1 MIVTVVLRHNG
12 AVYEFDDE
20 FDGEGW
26 EGGPKHAAE
35 YMYTEGNYSC
45 DCNRSI
51 FVGLPEMP
59 CGNTIELVGLSFE
72 DGTSVGFGEM
82 TDEADRGD
90 GGVRDGGGGVR
101 LVLECLHP
109 EDEQHIRRL
118 LDAERREICC
128 PDWVHPDTFT
138 PLGAVV
144 PTPTD
149 PEPDRDQGAD
159 DGADRDELRA
169 ALLRRLN
176 ENLDRRRVRV
186 GDGDGGGHA
195 PAAEVLDAR
204 TVRDVPL
211 RTGADQ
217 RPAPDPRGT
226 RNPGFW
232 YSYNPPPIERPAEG
246 AELTI
251 RLEPWQTFHDALYGP
266 APNATGNDDPYVT
279 DLCALEV
286 SW

>member
-149 PEPDRDQGAD
+149 PEPDRDQ
-159 DGADRDELRA
+159 LRA

-232 YSYNPPPIERPAEG
+232 YSYNPPPIERPA
-246 AELTI
+246 
-251 RLEPWQTFHDALYGP
+251 
-266 APNATGNDDPYVT
+266 PNTTGNDDPYVT
-279 DLCALEV
+279 DLCGLEV

>member
-128 PDWVHPDTFT
+128 PDWVHPYTFT
-138 PLGAVV
+138 PLGSMVLGG
-144 PTPTD
+144 D
-149 PEPDRDQGAD
+149 
-159 DGADRDELRA
+159 
-169 ALLRRLN
+169 
-176 ENLDRRRVRV
+176 
-186 GDGDGGGHA
+186 DGDGGADPDPGA
-195 PAAEVLDAR
+195 DGGADPRAARAALVRRLDAHR
-204 TVRDVPL
+204 SDGGMHLGHPNPHPDAAAAQVPHARAEDAVRP
-211 RTGADQ
+211 RPGADE

-232 YSYNPPPIERPAEG
+232 YSYNPPPIERPA
-246 AELTI
+246 
-251 RLEPWQTFHDALYGP
+251 
-266 APNATGNDDPYVT
+266 PNTTGNDDPYVT
-279 DLCALEV
+279 DLCGLEV

>member
-1 MIVTVVLRHNG
+1 M
-12 AVYEFDDE
+12 
-20 FDGEGW
+20 
-26 EGGPKHAAE
+26 
-35 YMYTEGNYSC
+35 
-45 DCNRSI
+45 
-51 FVGLPEMP
+51 
-59 CGNTIELVGLSFE
+59 
-72 DGTSVGFGEM
+72 
-82 TDEADRGD
+82 DEADCGD
-90 GGVRDGGGGVR
+90 GGVCDGGGRVR
-101 LVLECLHP
+101 VVP
-109 EDEQHIRRL
+109 EVVDTVVSPVTAGEVFSVGG
-118 LDAERREICC
+118 AVEF
-128 PDWVHPDTFT
+128 DWVHPYTLA
-138 PLGAVV
+138 PLGVVV